1 MTVAVDIRAVYE
13 GNEVADEVADEIAD
27 EIADAV
33 GTTRC
38 LGKRLMRWPRLPLA
52 LMNSTARATTTDPPS
67 SRVQRR

>member
-13 GNEVADEVADEIAD
+13 GNEVADEVAD

-67 SRVQRR
+67 SRVHRR